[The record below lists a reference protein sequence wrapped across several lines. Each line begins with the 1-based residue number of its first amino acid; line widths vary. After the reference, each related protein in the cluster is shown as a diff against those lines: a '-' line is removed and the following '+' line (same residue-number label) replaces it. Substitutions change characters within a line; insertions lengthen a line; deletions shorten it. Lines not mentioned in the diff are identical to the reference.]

1 MIAFERLVLG
11 KEKGRIEK
19 RSRGEER
26 KRGALV
32 NVFINPFRKKFD

>member
-11 KEKGRIEK
+11 KEKGRTER